1 MTSSNYLFITANLGR
16 DPELRY
22 TNTGTAVTN
31 FSLPADVG
39 YGEKK
44 DTEWIRVTVFGRQA
58 EVCHEHLRKGSLV
71 SVAGQLE
78 KTYVNDEG
86 KATIQVKALNVN
98 FLANFGQEK
107 D

>member
-1 MTSSNYLFITANLGR
+1 MTSSNYVFITAHLGR
-16 DPELRY
+16 DPEMRY
-22 TNTGTAVTN
+22 TNKGTAVTN

-39 YGEKK
+39 YGENK
-44 DTEWIRVTVFGRQA
+44 DTEWVRVTVFGREA
-58 EVCHEHLRKGSLV
+58 ELCNEHLRKGSLV
-71 SVAGQLE
+71 SIAAELE

-98 FLANFGQEK
+98 FLANFGKEK